1 MSKQDDNNTNQ
12 RNSIY
17 YNQLLRAAESKTKK
31 LESDRIEK
39 SFASKEV
46 DFSKYLL
53 IPQGY
58 EGIAYC
64 LYFLS
69 IPYFVGITFLFFYI
83 AEGVYNNFSLL
94 DITSFLI
101 IWAIG
106 YEITGAIILLI
117 IFFSFVKHLKQ

>member
-1 MSKQDDNNTNQ
+1 MSKQDNNTNQ

-17 YNQLLRAAESKTKK
+17 YNQILRASERKSN
-31 LESDRIEK
+31 IVEK
-39 SFASKEV
+39 SFASKKI
-46 DFSKYLL
+46 DLSKYLL
-53 IPQGY
+53 APKGY

-69 IPYFVGITFLFFYI
+69 IPYLVGLTFLFFYI
-83 AEGVYNNFSLL
+83 AEGVYDSFSLL

-106 YEITGAIILLI
+106 YEITGSIILLI
-117 IFFSFVKHLKQ
+117 IFFSFIKYLKQ